1 VKDRRIPFAT
11 TALIACVAFI
21 WPPAFAAQVT
31 PPGPTITTERAAHSV
46 TFVYANRPIVTLR
59 ARVLGRDP
67 VERAR
72 GATRILDDLIDHHI
86 SGPVESRTIDAGN
99 VITVAS
105 RTVLGL
111 TPLDIDELSG
121 ETLDGVTAET
131 IALLQ
136 HALNEAIEARTP
148 GRLIAATGLG
158 LAALVVG
165 ALLLWLISRA
175 HKRLVE
181 RLAGVAEQKITQSG
195 FADVSSLRASRLLEF
210 QRGLLTSIAV
220 VLGLFVVYG
229 TLTFVLRRFP
239 YTRPWG
245 ESMRGFLVSTFET
258 IGSGIVN
265 AIPGLFTVVVIFVI
279 TRFVARLM
287 GFWFKAVE
295 EGRVQTRWIYPETSQ
310 TTRRLAAI
318 ILWLFAVVVAY
329 PYMPGSGTEAF
340 KGVSVFLGLMVTF
353 GSSGLV
359 NQIMSGLM
367 LTYSRA
373 LRLGDVVRIG
383 DIEGTVIHLGVLST
397 KVRSFRGEECTIP
410 NAVVV
415 GQTTTD
421 YSRFADT
428 GQVFTP
434 TSVTIGYDAPWRQV
448 QALLVSA
455 AERTAGVRKEPK
467 PFVLQVSLEDFYVKY
482 SLFVCLENQGKRALT
497 LHELHANIQDLF
509 NEYGVQI
516 MSPHYEN
523 DPEAPKIVA
532 RKNWHAAPANGQDV
546 ATVRVARDIR

>member
-1 VKDRRIPFAT
+1 MVLLLHV
-11 TALIACVAFI
+11 ALI
-21 WPPAFAAQVT
+21 WPSSLAAQVST
-31 PPGPTITTERAAHSV
+31 APTIPTERSAHPV

-59 ARVLGRDP
+59 ARVFGRDP

-72 GATRILDDLIDHHI
+72 GATRILDDLVDQHI
-86 SGPVESRTIDAGN
+86 SGPVESRTIEAGN

-105 RTVLGL
+105 RTVLGV

-121 ETLDGVTAET
+121 ETMDGVTGET
-131 IALLQ
+131 IARLQ
-136 HALNEAIEARTP
+136 HALNEAMEARTP

-158 LAALVVG
+158 IAALVVG
-165 ALLLWLISRA
+165 ALLLWAIARA

-220 VLGLFVVYG
+220 ALGLIVVYA

-279 TRFVARLM
+279 TRFVSRLM
-287 GFWFKAVE
+287 GFWFRAVE
-295 EGRVQTRWIYPETSQ
+295 EGRIETRWIYPETSQ

-318 ILWLFAVVVAY
+318 ILWLFAIVVAY

-383 DIEGTVIHLGVLST
+383 EIEGIVIHLGVLST

-421 YSRFADT
+421 YSRFADS

-448 QALLVSA
+448 QALLLSA
-455 AERTAGVRKEPK
+455 AERTDGVRKEPK

-482 SLFVCLENQGKRALT
+482 SLFVCLEHQAKRALT

-523 DPEAPKIVA
+523 DPEAPKVVA
-532 RKNWHAAPANGQDV
+532 RKDWHAAPANGQDV
-546 ATVRVARDIR
+546 TTVRVQRDIR

>member
-1 VKDRRIPFAT
+1 VNHRRVSIAT
-11 TALIACVAFI
+11 TALIACVAAM
-21 WPPAFAAQVT
+21 WPPALAAQVT
-31 PPGPTITTERAAHSV
+31 PPAPSITTERSGQSV

-72 GATRILDDLIDHHI
+72 GATRILDDLVDQHI

-105 RTVLGL
+105 RTVLGV

-121 ETLDGVTAET
+121 ETMDGVTGQT
-131 IALLQ
+131 IVRLQ
-136 HALNEAIEARTP
+136 HALNEAMEARTP
-148 GRLIAATGLG
+148 GRLIAATALG
-158 LAALVVG
+158 SAGLVVG
-165 ALLLWLISRA
+165 ALLLWMISRA
-175 HKRLVE
+175 HKRFVE

-210 QRGLLTSIAV
+210 QRGLMTSIAV
-220 VLGLFVVYG
+220 VLGLLVVYG

-258 IGSGIVN
+258 IGGGIVH

-279 TRFVARLM
+279 TRFVSRLM

-318 ILWLFAVVVAY
+318 ILWLFAIVVAY

-448 QALLVSA
+448 QALLLSA
-455 AERTAGVRKEPK
+455 AERTAGVRKEPG

-482 SLFVCLENQGKRALT
+482 SLFVCLEHQGRRALT

-523 DPEAPKIVA
+523 DPEAPKVVP
-532 RKNWHAAPANGQDV
+532 RKNWHAAPAAGQDV